1 MAEETK
7 ILPSSVKS
15 LGKHLKEGRSPGV
28 PSTQAPLNFC
38 RFFLFSSKKGIFF
51 CQILI
56 ERRLP
61 LSLEKVLPWIWK
73 EIYDVFFAVMGY
85 CVCSSLLSLSKA
97 RTPLW
102 VLWNVLSRVNYFPWE
117 GWDYNKLQ
125 IKKIKFPGR
134 SLSIN
139 LQVIF
144 PHSPL
149 GIIQTELFP
158 VLVTN
163 VPSPVFRNKA

>member
-28 PSTQAPLNFC
+28 PSTQALLHFC

-51 CQILI
+51 CQIII

-61 LSLEKVLPWIWK
+61 LSLDQVLPWIWT

-85 CVCSSLLSLSKA
+85 CVYSSLLSLSKE

-117 GWDYNKLQ
+117 GRDYNKLQ
-125 IKKIKFPGR
+125 ILKKKKKNSQGGPSVSTSR
-134 SLSIN
+134 SSSSKALLAWYKLN
-139 LQVIF
+139 F
-144 PHSPL
+144 
-149 GIIQTELFP
+149 
-158 VLVTN
+158 VL
-163 VPSPVFRNKA
+163 P